1 MIEISCHGGRIG
13 RFWWENSD
21 RGGLFLRSG
30 ECYTSFCPGRCGWDE
45 TWPEQHAWPV
55 MPWGKGDADD
65 CWRDFAAFELWY
77 QDQLAKRKLDEI
89 DLTITEKIELY
100 VMLVDIFH
108 AGIDAGRNPWSWA
121 EVAGYFAL
129 YDEALRFGRAVL
141 ARFALAEAP
150 EASNF
155 DPRLIALATTSE
167 QIPPGPYS
175 EHELRTQW
183 DAQADEH
190 NQWGSLDSSEQL
202 AWAQARAIAADRNG
216 RPATPPAQGP
226 APDKPAES
234 LAARRLLEK
243 LARLDDSVGITVAEV
258 RQLADHAAAWLRETP
273 PGQPV
278 AIESRGC
285 PTPGACFCVVP
296 VAPPAPE
303 VGEVKELVRR
313 LRDWYSIPL
322 LSERERAATLLQQ
335 LSAPA
340 PAVVP
345 VAVSERLP
353 GKGDCDEDGFCW
365 MGYGYRLPGENE
377 KDQYARWMLMPLDES
392 NGEVW
397 LPAHAI
403 PLPQAGEVQS

>member
-1 MIEISCHGGRIG
+1 MTT
-13 RFWWENSD
+13 N
-21 RGGLFLRSG
+21 
-30 ECYTSFCPGRCGWDE
+30 
-45 TWPEQHAWPV
+45 PE
-55 MPWGKGDADD
+55 
-65 CWRDFAAFELWY
+65 Y
-77 QDQLAKRKLDEI
+77 INQLAAIIREVDGARMIASAAELAEAILSHPASPLLAPMLPTAPPTLPANYIDREHQGEDLELLKTFYQACSAEGGTADEI
-89 DLTITEKIELY
+89 
-100 VMLVDIFH
+100 H
-108 AGIDAGRNPWSWA
+108 
-121 EVAGYFAL
+121 
-129 YDEALRFGRAVL
+129 LRGLRAVL
-141 ARFALAEAP
+141 AARPTALAQPEGEGPSAADLLPANPPNIFTTMAMQYRSAWREGVEDGWNEARAALARWGRP
-150 EASNF
+150 ATSPALEASNF

-285 PTPGACFCVVP
+285 PTPGACSCVVP
-296 VAPPAPE
+296 AALPAPE
-303 VGEVKELVRR
+303 VGEVGELVA
-313 LRDWYSIPL
+313 L
-322 LSERERAATLLQQ
+322 LKIAGRWATSTGVHLDRFAALF
-335 LSAPA
+335 
-340 PAVVP
+340 
-345 VAVSERLP
+345 
-353 GKGDCDEDGFCW
+353 DDGSC
-365 MGYGYRLPGENE
+365 
-377 KDQYARWMLMPLDES
+377 
-392 NGEVW
+392 
-397 LPAHAI
+397 
-403 PLPQAGEVQS
+403 AGGT